1 MPDANLDQAVDGI
14 IGAAYGSAG
23 ERCMAVSVAVA
34 VGDIYDKLVEKIV
47 DKAEKLKVAPGLM
60 NNLKWDLLF
69 QKNIRIK

>member
-34 VGDIYDKLVEKIV
+34 VGDIADNLVNKIYDKS
-47 DKAEKLKVAPGLM
+47 
-60 NNLKWDLLF
+60 
-69 QKNIRIK
+69 QT